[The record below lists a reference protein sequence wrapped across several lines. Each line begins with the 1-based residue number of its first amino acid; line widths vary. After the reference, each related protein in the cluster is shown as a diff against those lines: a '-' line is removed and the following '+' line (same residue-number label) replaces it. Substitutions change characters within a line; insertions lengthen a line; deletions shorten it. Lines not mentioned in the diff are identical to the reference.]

1 MAVFRDFRKEGIDRS
16 AGDRRRHRQLVR
28 KAIRENIGHVISDES
43 IIGQSGDKRLK
54 VPIKGIKEYRFI
66 FGENTPGVGQ
76 GDGDSKPGQVIQR
89 DPQSARGLPGEPGGD
104 PGEDI
109 YETEIAMEELI
120 DLLFEDLNL
129 PDMERKRFHILESE
143 RLIKTRGYRIKGI
156 RPRLSRKKSL
166 VQKIKRR
173 QSLERGGDLEEEE
186 QQEAQPVPFHERDLR
201 YHHKV
206 VQPKVFSNAVVFCI
220 MDTSGSMDTV
230 KKYLARSFYFLLY
243 RFLKTRYRN
252 VEIVFISHHTE
263 AREVTEDDFFHKG
276 ESGGTMISSGYRKAL
291 QIIEERYNPALW
303 NIYAFH
309 CSDGDNFSND
319 NADAVR
325 YAKELADVSQLF
337 GYGEIKPTH
346 SLSWS
351 SMLELYKRIEQDNFV
366 TVTIR
371 SKDELWPAFQKFL
384 KHDRSERALAANA

>member
-1 MAVFRDFRKEGIDRS
+1 MAVFRDFKKEGIDRS

-28 KAIRENIGHVISDES
+28 KSIRENIGHVISEES

-66 FGENTPGVGQ
+66 YGENNPGVGQ
-76 GDGDSKPGQVIQR
+76 GDGDSEPGQVVQKGKEN
-89 DPQSARGLPGEPGGD
+89 QGGMPGEPGSD

-109 YETEIAMEELI
+109 YETEVTMEELI

-143 RLIKTRGYRIKGI
+143 RLIKTKGYRIKGI
-156 RPRLSRKKSL
+156 RPRLSKKKSL
-166 VQKIKRR
+166 VQKIKRQ
-173 QSLERGGDLEEEE
+173 QSIERGRDVSEEERE
-186 QQEAQPVPFHERDLR
+186 PATFHEQDLR
-201 YHHKV
+201 YRHKV
-206 VQPKVFSNAVVFCI
+206 VTPKVFSNAVVFCI
-220 MDTSGSMDTV
+220 MDTSGSMDTN

-243 RFLKTRYRN
+243 RFLKTRYQN
-252 VEIVFISHHTE
+252 VEIVFISHHTQ
-263 AREVTEDDFFHKG
+263 AREVTEDEFFHKG
-276 ESGGTMISSGYRKAL
+276 ESGGTMISSGYKKVL

-319 NADAVR
+319 NADAIKC
-325 YAKELADVSQLF
+325 AQELTDVCQLF

-351 SMLELYKRIEQDNFV
+351 SMIELYKRIESDNFV

-384 KHDRSERALAANA
+384 KHDRSEKALAANA

>member
-28 KAIRENIGHVISDES
+28 KAIRENVGHVISDES

-66 FGENTPGVGQ
+66 YGENAPGVGQ
-76 GDGDSKPGQVIQR
+76 GDGDSEPGQVIQR
-89 DPQSARGLPGEPGGD
+89 DQECTKGLPGEPGSD

-109 YETEIAMEELI
+109 YETEITMEELI

-143 RLIKTRGYRIKGI
+143 RLIKTKGYRVKGI
-156 RPRLSRKKSL
+156 RPRLSKKRSL
-166 VQKIKRR
+166 VQKIKRQQGTARGIDGNREEPR
-173 QSLERGGDLEEEE
+173 QL
-186 QQEAQPVPFHERDLR
+186 PFHDQDLR
-201 YHHKV
+201 YRHKV
-206 VQPKVFSNAVVFCI
+206 VTPKVFSNAVVFCI
-220 MDTSGSMDTV
+220 MDTSGSMDTT

-243 RFLKTRYRN
+243 RFLKTRYQN
-252 VEIVFISHHTE
+252 VEIVFISHHTQ
-263 AREVTEDDFFHKG
+263 AREVTEDEFFHKG
-276 ESGGTMISSGYRKAL
+276 ESGGTMISSGYKKAL

-325 YAKELADVSQLF
+325 FAQELADISQLF

-351 SMLELYKRIEQDNFV
+351 SMLDLYKKIERDNFV

-371 SKDELWPAFQKFL
+371 SKDELWPAFQRFL
-384 KHDRSERALAANA
+384 THDKSEGKLAANA

>member
-1 MAVFRDFRKEGIDRS
+1 MAVFRDFKKEGIDRS

-66 FGENTPGVGQ
+66 YGENAPGVGQ
-76 GDGDSKPGQVIQR
+76 GDGDSEPGQVIQR
-89 DPQSARGLPGEPGGD
+89 DQEGAKGMPGEPGSD

-109 YETEIAMEELI
+109 YETEITMEELI

-129 PDMERKRFHILESE
+129 PDMERKRFHILQSE
-143 RLIKTRGYRIKGI
+143 RLIKTKGYRIKGI
-156 RPRLSRKKSL
+156 RPRLSKKKSL
-166 VQKIKRR
+166 VQKIKRK
-173 QSLERGGDLEEEE
+173 QGLERHNEGEDEPTNE
-186 QQEAQPVPFHERDLR
+186 VTFHERDLR
-201 YHHKV
+201 YRHKV
-206 VQPKVFSNAVVFCI
+206 ITPKVFSNAVVFCI
-220 MDTSGSMDTV
+220 MDTSGSMDTT

-243 RFLKTRYRN
+243 RFLKTRYQN
-252 VEIVFISHHTE
+252 VEIVFVSHHTE
-263 AREVTEDDFFHKG
+263 AKEVTEDEFFHKG
-276 ESGGTMISSGYRKAL
+276 ESGGTMISSGYKKVL

-325 YAKELADVSQLF
+325 YAKELTDVAQLF

-351 SMLELYKRIEQDNFV
+351 SMLELYKKIDRDNFV
-366 TVTIR
+366 TVTVR

-384 KHDRSERALAANA
+384 KHDRSERDLAANA

>member
-1 MAVFRDFRKEGIDRS
+1 MAVFRDFKKEGIDRS

-28 KAIRENIGHVISDES
+28 KAIRDNIGHVISDES

-66 FGENTPGVGQ
+66 FGENAPGVGQ
-76 GDGDSKPGQVIQR
+76 GDGDSEPGQVIQR
-89 DPQSARGLPGEPGGD
+89 DQECAKGLPGEPGSD

-109 YETEIAMEELI
+109 YETEITMDELI

-143 RLIKTRGYRIKGI
+143 RLIKTKGYRVKGI
-156 RPRLSRKKSL
+156 RPRLSKKRSL
-166 VQKIKRR
+166 VQKIKR
-173 QSLERGGDLEEEE
+173 QQGTARGWEGNEEESK
-186 QQEAQPVPFHERDLR
+186 QLPFHEQDLR
-201 YHHKV
+201 YRHKV
-206 VQPKVFSNAVVFCI
+206 VTPKVFSNAVVFCI
-220 MDTSGSMDTV
+220 MDTSGSMDTT

-243 RFLKTRYRN
+243 RFLKTRYQN
-252 VEIVFISHHTE
+252 VEIVFISHHTQ
-263 AREVTEDDFFHKG
+263 AREVTEDEFFHKG
-276 ESGGTMISSGYRKAL
+276 ESGGTMISSGYKKAL

-319 NADAVR
+319 NTDAVR
-325 YAKELADVSQLF
+325 FAQDLADVSQLF

-351 SMLELYKRIEQDNFV
+351 SMLDLYKKIERENFV

-371 SKDELWPAFQKFL
+371 SKDELWPAFQRFL
-384 KHDRSERALAANA
+384 THDKSEGKLAANA

>member
-1 MAVFRDFRKEGIDRS
+1 MAVFRDFKKEGIDRS

-28 KAIRENIGHVISDES
+28 KAIRENIGHVISEES
-43 IIGQSGDKRLK
+43 IIGQSGDKKLK
-54 VPIKGIKEYRFI
+54 VPVKGIKEYRFI
-66 FGENTPGVGQ
+66 FGENAPGVGQ
-76 GDGDSKPGQVIQR
+76 GDGDSKPGQVVQR
-89 DPQSARGLPGEPGGD
+89 DRQGAKGLPGEPGGD
-104 PGEDI
+104 PGEDV
-109 YETEIAMEELI
+109 YETEITMEELI

-143 RLIKTRGYRIKGI
+143 RLIKTKGYRIKGT
-156 RPRLSRKKSL
+156 RPRLSKKRSL
-166 VQKIKRR
+166 VQKIKRK
-173 QSLERGGDLEEEE
+173 QGLERSRDGEEGDSE
-186 QQEAQPVPFHERDLR
+186 PVPFHEQDLR

-206 VQPKVFSNAVVFCI
+206 VTPKVFSNAVVFCI
-220 MDTSGSMDTV
+220 MDTSGSMDTT

-243 RFLKTRYRN
+243 RFLKTRYQN

-263 AREVTEDDFFHKG
+263 AKEVTEDEFFHKG

-291 QIIEERYNPALW
+291 QVIEERYNPALW

-325 YAKELADVSQLF
+325 CARDLADVSQLF
-337 GYGEIKPTH
+337 GYGEIKPVH

-351 SMLELYKRIEQDNFV
+351 SMLEIYKEIKNENFV

-384 KHDRSERALAANA
+384 KHDKSERRAQAANA

>member
-1 MAVFRDFRKEGIDRS
+1 MAVFRDFKKEGIDRS
-16 AGDRRRHRQLVR
+16 AGDRGRHRKLVR
-28 KAIRENIGHVISDES
+28 KAIRDNIGHVISDES

-76 GDGDSKPGQVIQR
+76 GDGDSEPGQVIQR
-89 DPQSARGLPGEPGGD
+89 DQESARGLPGEPGSD

-109 YETEIAMEELI
+109 YETEITMEELI

-143 RLIKTRGYRIKGI
+143 RLIKTKGYRIKGI
-156 RPRLSRKKSL
+156 RPRLSKKRSL
-166 VQKIKRR
+166 VQKIKRK
-173 QSLERGGDLEEEE
+173 QSLERDRD
-186 QQEAQPVPFHERDLR
+186 QEDEGTQPVPFHEQDLR
-201 YHHKV
+201 YRHKV
-206 VQPKVFSNAVVFCI
+206 VTPKVFSNAVVFCI
-220 MDTSGSMDTV
+220 MDTSGSMDTT

-243 RFLKTRYRN
+243 RFLKTRYQN

-263 AREVTEDDFFHKG
+263 AKEVTEDDFFHKG
-276 ESGGTMISSGYRKAL
+276 ESGGTMISSGYKKAL

-309 CSDGDNFSND
+309 CSDGDNFSHD
-319 NADAVR
+319 NAAAAR

-351 SMLELYKRIEQDNFV
+351 SMLELYKPIENENFV

-371 SKDELWPAFQKFL
+371 SKDELWPAFQRFL
-384 KHDRSERALAANA
+384 AHDKSEGKLAANA

>member
-1 MAVFRDFRKEGIDRS
+1 MATFRDFRKEGIDRS
-16 AGDRRRHRQLVR
+16 AGDRGRHRRLVR
-28 KAIRENIGHVISDES
+28 KAIRENIGHVISEES

-66 FGENTPGVGQ
+66 FGENNPGVGQ
-76 GDGDSKPGQVIQR
+76 GDGDSEPGQVIQR
-89 DPQSARGLPGEPGGD
+89 DQENAKGMPGEPGSD

-109 YETEIAMEELI
+109 YETEITMEELI

-129 PDMERKRFHILESE
+129 PNMERKRFHILESE
-143 RLIKTRGYRIKGI
+143 RLIKTKGYRIKGI
-156 RPRLSRKKSL
+156 RPRLSKKKSL
-166 VQKIKRR
+166 VQKIKRQQNMQR
-173 QSLERGGDLEEEE
+173 HSSSEDE
-186 QQEAQPVPFHERDLR
+186 QAEQVGFHEQDLR
-201 YHHKV
+201 YRHKV
-206 VQPKVFSNAVVFCI
+206 VTPKVFSNAVVFCI
-220 MDTSGSMDTV
+220 MDTSGSMDTT

-243 RFLKTRYRN
+243 RFLNTRYQN
-252 VEIVFISHHTE
+252 VEIVFLAHHTQ
-263 AREVTEDDFFHKG
+263 AREVTEEEFFHKV
-276 ESGGTMISSGYRKAL
+276 ESGGTMISSGYKKAL

-319 NADAVR
+319 NIDAIR

-337 GYGEIKPTH
+337 GYGETKPTH

-351 SMLELYKRIEQDNFV
+351 SMLDLYKRIDNENFV

-371 SKDELWPAFQKFL
+371 SKDELWPAFQRFL
-384 KHDRSERALAANA
+384 KHDKSEGKMAANA

>member
-1 MAVFRDFRKEGIDRS
+1 MAVFRDFKKEGIDRS

-28 KAIRENIGHVISDES
+28 KSIRENIGHVISEES

-54 VPIKGIKEYRFI
+54 VPIRGIKEYRFI
-66 FGENTPGVGQ
+66 FGENSPGVGQ
-76 GDGDSKPGQVIQR
+76 GDGNSEPGQVIQR
-89 DPQSARGLPGEPGGD
+89 DPQGADGLPGEPGSEA
-104 PGEDI
+104 GEDI
-109 YETEIAMEELI
+109 YETEITMEELI

-143 RLIKTRGYRIKGI
+143 RLIKTKGYRIKGI
-156 RPRLSRKKSL
+156 RPRLSKKKSL
-166 VQKIKRR
+166 VQKIKRKQGVAR
-173 QSLERGGDLEEEE
+173 ERDPEEEPAGE
-186 QQEAQPVPFHERDLR
+186 VAFHEQDLR

-206 VQPKVFSNAVVFCI
+206 VTPKVFSNAVVFCI
-220 MDTSGSMDTV
+220 MDTSGSMDTT

-243 RFLKTRYRN
+243 RFLRTRYQN
-252 VEIVFISHHTE
+252 VEIVFVSHHTE
-263 AREVTEDDFFHKG
+263 AREVTEDEFFHKG
-276 ESGGTMISSGYRKAL
+276 ESGGTMISSGYKKVL
-291 QIIEERYNPALW
+291 QVIEERYNPALW

-325 YAKELADVSQLF
+325 YAKELADVAQLF
-337 GYGEIKPTH
+337 GYGEIKPIH

-351 SMLELYKRIEQDNFV
+351 SMLELYKKIEADNFV

-384 KHDRSERALAANA
+384 KHDRTEGAKAVHA